1 MDAAPLN
8 TEFSVWKGRQ
18 PHGPRCQKTG
28 VSSSRTMRRETGAL
42 RRKKIRRL
50 SWARMRK
57 SLPQKTADKRKKEMA
72 KQKASPETR
81 RQKLE
86 GWNAKTLLI
95 QNLSHRVTQHELKEV
110 FKDAFQ
116 IRLVSKDGMSKRIAY
131 VDFKSQADA
140 ERALD
145 EKRGTKIGGL
155 AVVLGHVEEKSQGRE
170 GRVGKR
176 KLEQESHTFQEEWE
190 RAYFFVE
197 VKNVPTCLICKQSVS
212 VSKDLD
218 LRRHYKTNHS
228 RNDGY
233 TEKMRDKKLNK
244 LKKRLKFQHDLLL
257 NVNKINDAAMKCS
270 YMLSEK
276 IARASKPFTD
286 GEFIKECLLSAA
298 EIMCPEQRQAFANL
312 RLSGN
317 IVSQRVDSRAV
328 NLQDKLQEKA
338 KSFVAFSIAAHEGA
352 DGANAPQLAVF
363 IRGVDGTFDVT
374 EELLDMVPMTG
385 AMSGNDFLVW
395 VEESL
400 KKFNVDWSQ
409 LVLTQM
415 AIRHWLVLNNLL
427 QNLNLKCQG
436 FAKTRN

>member
-170 GRVGKR
+170 GRALKIW
-176 KLEQESHTFQEEWE
+176 LF
-190 RAYFFVE
+190 
-197 VKNVPTCLICKQSVS
+197 
-212 VSKDLD
+212 SK
-218 LRRHYKTNHS
+218 
-228 RNDGY
+228 
-233 TEKMRDKKLNK
+233 
-244 LKKRLKFQHDLLL
+244 
-257 NVNKINDAAMKCS
+257 
-270 YMLSEK
+270 
-276 IARASKPFTD
+276 KPW
-286 GEFIKECLLSAA
+286 C
-298 EIMCPEQRQAFANL
+298 
-312 RLSGN
+312 
-317 IVSQRVDSRAV
+317 
-328 NLQDKLQEKA
+328 
-338 KSFVAFSIAAHEGA
+338 FS
-352 DGANAPQLAVF
+352 
-363 IRGVDGTFDVT
+363 
-374 EELLDMVPMTG
+374 
-385 AMSGNDFLVW
+385 
-395 VEESL
+395 
-400 KKFNVDWSQ
+400 
-409 LVLTQM
+409 
-415 AIRHWLVLNNLL
+415 L
-427 QNLNLKCQG
+427 QNGMRHQDLG
-436 FAKTRN
+436 AG